1 MENEIDFF
9 TLEDFRWKTE
19 EVSNDKVYGVKRI
32 KEKLRE
38 KYKENIFFAEVS
50 GRTNVVCLGNMA
62 DCIIGNQWYD
72 NKRQC
77 WWWSKVHH

>member
-1 MENEIDFF
+1 M
-9 TLEDFRWKTE
+9 
-19 EVSNDKVYGVKRI
+19 SNDKVYGVKRI

-62 DCIIGNQWYD
+62 DCIIGNQ
-72 NKRQC
+72 
-77 WWWSKVHH
+77 